1 VGAIFPDEYSRR
13 RGLMVDSNYE
23 RAIKEQIIYTND
35 WESCTNLVDTKRV
48 GGFKNLEKMFT

>member
-1 VGAIFPDEYSRR
+1 M
-13 RGLMVDSNYE
+13 LMVDSNYE

>member
-1 VGAIFPDEYSRR
+1 
-13 RGLMVDSNYE
+13 MVDSNYE

-48 GGFKNLEKMFT
+48 GGFKMLMVIDVKESYSEC